1 MSLLQVHN
9 LTKYYGAERIFSGVS
24 FQVARGDRIGLVG
37 VNGAGKSTLLKII
50 AGVEQATGQ
59 GAVRLARG
67 ARLAYVAQ
75 ENSFAPGQTLRSVVA
90 GARADLAAL
99 RAELDELA
107 EAIADTAH
115 PAWEE
120 RMARYGELA
129 ERFERAGGYELDHQ
143 IERALVG
150 LGFPADQLDSPADR
164 LSGGQR
170 TRLAL
175 AAALVADPDLLL
187 LDEPTNHLDLEALEW
202 LEDFLTSWDGTLI
215 VVSHDRR
222 FLDRVT
228 TRTIDLAFGVVAGDY
243 PAPYS
248 KAMTLKAEREA
259 LQLKQFQA
267 QQEYIAKTEEYIRRY
282 KAGSRSGQA
291 RGRER
296 RLERLKE
303 GWERID
309 GTVEGL
315 LEPPG
320 RQRQLRMRLEG
331 PARAPG
337 VVLSLEQL
345 AVGYDGRT
353 LLRSD
358 RLELRQGERVA
369 LVGPNGSGK
378 TTLLRS
384 LVGELRPLAGQVRLG
399 HGVSLAYYAQG
410 HEDLPPDADV
420 LGALREV
427 APGYGDGELRSILA
441 RFLFT
446 GDDVYKPVAALSG
459 GERGRLALA
468 RLTLRRPGLL
478 ILDEPTN
485 HLDIAAREALEA
497 VLQEYGGAMLFVSH
511 DRAFIDG
518 LADTVWLAG
527 EGRIRAV
534 SGGYKAYAATRD

>member
-1 MSLLQVHN
+1 
-9 LTKYYGAERIFSGVS
+9 
-24 FQVARGDRIGLVG
+24 
-37 VNGAGKSTLLKII
+37 
-50 AGVEQATGQ
+50 
-59 GAVRLARG
+59 
-67 ARLAYVAQ
+67 
-75 ENSFAPGQTLRSVVA
+75 
-90 GARADLAAL
+90 
-99 RAELDELA
+99 
-107 EAIADTAH
+107 
-115 PAWEE
+115 
-120 RMARYGELA
+120 MARYGELA
-129 ERFERAGGYELDHQ
+129 ERFEQAGGYELDHRA
-143 IERALVG
+143 ERALVG
-150 LGFPADQLDSPADR
+150 LGFPPETLDGPADR

-202 LEDFLTSWDGTLI
+202 LEEFLSAWGGTLL

-228 TRTIDLAFGVVAGDY
+228 TRTLDLAFGKVAGDY

-248 KAMTLKAEREA
+248 KAMALKAEREA

-267 QQEYIAKTEEYIRRY
+267 QQEQIAATEEYIRRY

-309 GTVEGL
+309 GSVEGL

-320 RQRQLRMRLEG
+320 RQRRMRLRLDG

-337 VVLSLEQL
+337 IVLSLEQL
-345 AVGYDGRT
+345 AVGYEGRP
-353 LLRSD
+353 LLRGE

-369 LVGPNGSGK
+369 LVGPNGCGK

-384 LVGELRPLAGQVRLG
+384 LTGELRPLAGQARLG
-399 HGVSLAYYAQG
+399 HGVSVAYYAQG
-410 HEDLPPDADV
+410 HEDLPPNSDV
-420 LGALREV
+420 LGALREA
-427 APGYGDGELRSILA
+427 APGYGDGELRAILA
-441 RFLFT
+441 RFLFS

-468 RLTLRRPGLL
+468 RLTLRGAGLL

-485 HLDIAAREALEA
+485 HLDIGAREALEA
-497 VLQEYGGAMLFVSH
+497 VLREYGGAMLFVSH

-518 LADTVWLAG
+518 LADTIWVAG
-527 EGRIRAV
+527 DGRLRAV
-534 SGGYKAYAATRD
+534 SGGYKAYERAKS